1 MNRRTIRHTRTAHTT
16 RLTGL
21 AVIALA
27 GSLALTGCNG
37 DSADKSAADKTAAA
51 KTTAPAADPAADG
64 KPKLEV
70 TGAFM
75 PEPAMADMAGG
86 FLTVKN
92 SGKVADRLKSVTAT
106 GFAGKAQIHETTKD
120 GKMQEVKSFDVPAG
134 GTLDLKRGGSHIMFL
149 DVKKKP
155 KKGDKVAVELHF
167 EKAGTV
173 KVDMP
178 VEAATHNPQQ
188 HH

>member
-1 MNRRTIRHTRTAHTT
+1 MNRRRTRGAGGVRSTRTFATT
-16 RLTGL
+16 RVAPL
-21 AVIALA
+21 AVLALA
-27 GSLALTGCNG
+27 GSLALTGCGG
-37 DSADKSAADKTAAA
+37 DTGNRTAAT
-51 KTTAPAADPAADG
+51 KTTAPAADSGPRI
-64 KPKLEV
+64 EV
-70 TGAFM
+70 SGAFM

-92 SGKVADRLKSVTAT
+92 SGAVADRLKSVTAP
-106 GFAGKAQIHETTKD
+106 GFAGEAEIHETTKD
-120 GKMQEVKSFDVPAG
+120 GRMQEVKSFDVPAG
-134 GTLDLKRGGSHIMFL
+134 GTLDLERGGNHIMFL
-149 DVKKKP
+149 DVRKKP
-155 KKGDKVAVELHF
+155 SKGDKVAVELHF

>member
-1 MNRRTIRHTRTAHTT
+1 MNTRTTRSMRYTA
-16 RLTGL
+16 RLTTFAAI
-21 AVIALA
+21 AVA
-27 GSLALTGCNG
+27 GSLALTACGG
-37 DSADKSAADKTAAA
+37 DAKTDKTSSA
-51 KTTAPAADPAADG
+51 KTTAPAADS
-64 KPKLEV
+64 KPKLAV
-70 TGAFM
+70 TGAFI
-75 PEPAMADMAGG
+75 PEPAMPDMAGG

-92 SGKVADRLKSVTAT
+92 TGSVGDRLTSVTASA
-106 GFAGKAQIHETTKD
+106 FSGKAEIHETTKD
-120 GKMQEVKSFDVPAG
+120 GKMKEAKNGFPVLAN
-134 GTLDLKRGGSHIMFL
+134 GTLELKRGGNHIMFL

-155 KKGDKVAVELHF
+155 KKGDKIAVELHF

>member
-1 MNRRTIRHTRTAHTT
+1 MNRRTTCTARNARTA
-16 RLTGL
+16 RFTGL

-27 GSLALTGCNG
+27 GSLALTGCDG
-37 DSADKSAADKTAAA
+37 DSADKSAAS
-51 KTTAPAADPAADG
+51 KTTAPAADS

-70 TGAFM
+70 TGAFI

-92 SGKVADRLKSVTAT
+92 GGAVADRLTSVTAT
-106 GFAGKAQIHETTKD
+106 GFAGKAEIHETTKD
-120 GKMQEVKSFDVPAG
+120 GKMQEVKSFDVPAN
-134 GTLDLKRGGSHIMFL
+134 GTLDLKRGGNHIMFL
-149 DVKKKP
+149 DVKEKP
-155 KKGDKVAVELHF
+155 KKGDRIAVELHF
-167 EKAGTV
+167 AKSGTV

>member
-1 MNRRTIRHTRTAHTT
+1 MNTRTTRSLRWTT
-16 RLTGL
+16 RLTGFAAI
-21 AVIALA
+21 AVA
-27 GSLALTGCNG
+27 GSLALTACGG
-37 DSADKSAADKTAAA
+37 DAKTGSPAAA
-51 KTTAPAADPAADG
+51 KTTAPAADS
-64 KPKLEV
+64 KPKIAV

-86 FLTVKN
+86 FLVVKN
-92 SGKVADRLKSVTAT
+92 SGSVADRLKSVTASA
-106 GFAGKAQIHETTKD
+106 FSGKAEIHETTAD
-120 GKMQEVKSFDVPAG
+120 GKMKEAKEGFPVPAN
-134 GTLDLKRGGSHIMFL
+134 GTLELKRGGKHIMFL
-149 DVKKKP
+149 EVKQKP

-173 KVDMP
+173 QVDMP